1 MILDLIILI
10 GLVLGTCIAVFSIF
24 WGLYWVICYRD
35 AWKREEEYLRPC
47 TKAAKKHKD
56 RVDKQDRFD
65 YKGLKDISDNAKNR
79 KNRKN

>member
-1 MILDLIILI
+1 MIDLIVCVRI
-10 GLVLGTCIAVFSIF
+10 VLGTAMGIF
-24 WGLYWVICYRD
+24 AIFHGIYFLCC
-35 AWKREEEYLRPC
+35 REPKEFLKPC
-47 TKAAKKHKD
+47 TKEAKKHKD